1 MQSPKTAKWQQKTI
15 IENTWVLCHITRSF
29 DKYLQ
34 EPLDTFKAICGLL
47 LIHSS
52 TLLEVKHTRTHKVVD
67 YITHWPLGSPVN
79 IIDSRRILALP
90 TGLREGS
97 RSLSACFLLFLPLS
111 QPIIQKAPSNLS
123 QICIHCSSY
132 EKQNCITPK
141 TKSGR
146 QLLRYTCGL
155 PTGKAFQNHAIRWTR
170 WIHSHMQEH
179 TTNIQRT
186 RDTKCGKTTLR
197 DEEAWC
203 HPYKVVNSTTSTVE
217 GRPSGRGDSPT
228 QFICQASKSASS
240 NKIYWSTQCVCSK
253 VHNKHIYSHSKRNAS
268 S

>member
-1 MQSPKTAKWQQKTI
+1 MDRQSI
-15 IENTWVLCHITRSF
+15 
-29 DKYLQ
+29 
-34 EPLDTFKAICGLL
+34 LL
-47 LIHSS
+47 THAGYWLFPQVY
-52 TLLEVKHTRTHKVVD
+52 VKD
-67 YITHWPLGSPVN
+67 PV
-79 IIDSRRILALP
+79 P
-90 TGLREGS
+90 
-97 RSLSACFLLFLPLS
+97 FLLASFFSYLS
-111 QPIIQKAPSNLS
+111 LKPIIQKALS
-123 QICIHCSSY
+123 KLPQICIHCSSY

-179 TTNIQRT
+179 TTNIQHA

-203 HPYKVVNSTTSTVE
+203 HPDKVVNSTTSTVE
-217 GRPSGRGDSPT
+217 GRPSGGGDAPT

-240 NKIYWSTQCVCSK
+240 NKIY
-253 VHNKHIYSHSKRNAS
+253 
-268 S
+268 